1 VEEQELPKVTI
12 IVPTRNEVHF
22 IEKCLN
28 SFIVSDYPEH
38 LMEII
43 IVDGVSEDG
52 TGEIVKRYC
61 ERDRRIILI
70 KNQKLITPVA
80 LNLGVKASKG
90 EYILFSSAHSEM
102 PSDYISR
109 CIKHAIETGADNV
122 GGVMKTEPRVESA
135 VGIAISKVLSSPFG
149 VGGAKFR
156 TGVSRPTEVD
166 TVPFGCYKREVFDK
180 VGYFNERLVRNQDIE
195 FNLRLKRAGGKII
208 LFPDIELTYYARS
221 TYKELWSNNYGNGFW
236 VITGAKFAKIPFSL
250 RHLVPLIFVLSLV
263 LGAALSFVSVLIETF
278 SLLMILMYLVTVIW
292 YSISICMATGKWK
305 SFFASVLAFPILHV
319 SYGVGSLVGLFSL
332 IGRGEQ
338 N

>member
-1 VEEQELPKVTI
+1 MEEQKLPKVTI

-28 SFIVSDYPEH
+28 SFLISDYPEH

-43 IVDGVSEDG
+43 IVDGMSEDG
-52 TGEIVKRYC
+52 TDEIVRRYC

-80 LNLGVKASKG
+80 LNLGVKASRG
-90 EYILFSSAHSEM
+90 EYILFSGAHSEI
-102 PSDYISR
+102 PLDYISK
-109 CIKHAIETGADNV
+109 CVKHATESGADNV
-122 GGVMKTEPRVESA
+122 GGVMKTEPRVKSA
-135 VGIAISKVLSSPFG
+135 VGTAISKVLSSPLG
-149 VGGAKFR
+149 VGDAKFR
-156 TGVSRPTEVD
+156 TGVAEPTEVD

-195 FNLRLKRAGGKII
+195 FNLRLKRAGGRII

-236 VITGAKFAKIPFSL
+236 VIVGAKFTKIPFSL

-263 LGAALSFVSVLIETF
+263 LGTALSLVSVLLKTF
-278 SLLMILMYLVTVIW
+278 SLLMILMYLVAVIC
-292 YSISICMATGKWK
+292 YSTSIGMAAGKWK
-305 SFFASVLAFPILHV
+305 VFFASILAFPILHI
-319 SYGVGSLVGLFSL
+319 SYGVGSLVGLLSL
-332 IGRGEQ
+332 IGRGEK

>member
-43 IVDGVSEDG
+43 IVDGMSEDG
-52 TGEIVKRYC
+52 TDEIVKRYC

-80 LNLGVKASKG
+80 LNLGVKASRG
-90 EYILFSSAHSEM
+90 EYILFSGAHSEM

-122 GGVMKTEPRVESA
+122 GGVMKTEPRVESC
-135 VGIAISKVLSSPFG
+135 VGIAISKVLSSPLG

-166 TVPFGCYKREVFDK
+166 TVPFGCYKREVFDRI
-180 VGYFNERLVRNQDIE
+180 GYFNEQLVRNQDIE
-195 FNLRLKRAGGKII
+195 LNLRLKRAGGKIV
-208 LFPDIELTYYARS
+208 LFPDIEFTYFARS
-221 TYKELWSNNYGNGFW
+221 TYKDLWRNSFGNGYW
-236 VITGAKFAKIPFSL
+236 VIAGSRFSNIPFSL
-250 RHLVPLIFVLSLV
+250 RHIVPFLFVSFIVVFGLISIWVPLVRIFYLTIITLY
-263 LGAALSFVSVLIETF
+263 I
-278 SLLMILMYLVTVIW
+278 SLLLIASLG
-292 YSISICMATGKWK
+292 ISLRPGRFDLFLPAFTG
-305 SFFASVLAFPILHV
+305 FIVLHIA
-319 SYGVGSLVGLFSL
+319 YGLGSLKGLVQRIFAH
-332 IGRGEQ
+332 G
-338 N
+338 

>member
-1 VEEQELPKVTI
+1 MEEQELPKVTI

-43 IVDGVSEDG
+43 IVDGMSEDG
-52 TGEIVKRYC
+52 TDEIVKRYC

-80 LNLGVKASKG
+80 LNLGVKASRG
-90 EYILFSSAHSEM
+90 EYILFSGAHSEM

-122 GGVMKTEPRVESA
+122 GGVMKTEPRVESC
-135 VGIAISKVLSSPFG
+135 VGIAISKVLSSPLG

-166 TVPFGCYKREVFDK
+166 TVPFGCYKREVFDRI
-180 VGYFNERLVRNQDIE
+180 GYFNEKLVRNQDIE

-208 LFPDIELTYYARS
+208 LFPDIELTYYSRS
-221 TYKELWSNNYGNGFW
+221 TFKELWKNNFGNGFW
-236 VITGAKFAKIPFSL
+236 VVIGAKFAKIPFSL
-250 RHLVPLIFVLSLV
+250 RHLVPLIFLLSLV
-263 LGAALSFVSVLIETF
+263 LGAAISFASVLVGTF
-278 SLLMILMYLVTVIW
+278 LLLMILLYFVTVIW

-305 SFFASVLAFPILHV
+305 VFFASVLAFPILHV